1 MFGTRWRAALGPV
14 LRPAAVRRRAAIGL
28 RTVRRSALRLLA
40 RWPVLRPVKSPL
52 VFACGTAMGRWL
64 LEALAR
70 AGIVGALAEVE
81 LRA

>member
-1 MFGTRWRAALGPV
+1 
-14 LRPAAVRRRAAIGL
+14 
-28 RTVRRSALRLLA
+28 LLA
-40 RWPVLRPVKSPL
+40 RWPVLRPGKSPL